1 MNFHSVVC
9 SSGVVVVLSNIVDNR
24 HHHHGPHGL
33 MDSSF
38 MNHNV
43 RPVAMLVPYFLD

>member
-1 MNFHSVVC
+1 M
-9 SSGVVVVLSNIVDNR
+9 IIIIIIYIIIMI
-24 HHHHGPHGL
+24 

-43 RPVAMLVPYFLD
+43 RLVAMLVPYFLD